1 MNRAGRS
8 RVAAPFRRLA
18 GAWLGAALLLA
29 APCTAQSAR
38 SVSAIPVQGLRFGL
52 LAGGAPAV
60 VSPLDAGRRATLE
73 LVGAG
78 HVTVSFELP
87 AALST
92 RGGATLP
99 LRFGAGDGRI
109 VFAGSSRE
117 IVFDPNLPV
126 SFTVPSGLG
135 SAAVYL
141 GGAAQPRAAQA
152 PGEYSATITVFVVVA
167 NTAT

>member
-1 MNRAGRS
+1 MRRAGRS
-8 RVAAPFRRLA
+8 RLAAPFRGA
-18 GAWLGAALLLA
+18 GAWLAAALLLA
-29 APCTAQSAR
+29 APGGVAQAGR

-87 AALST
+87 AALAS

-99 LRFGAGDGRI
+99 LRFGPGDGRI
-109 VFAGSSRE
+109 VIAGTSRE
-117 IVFDPNLPV
+117 IVFDPTQPV
-126 SFTVPSGLG
+126 SFTLPSGLG

-141 GGAAQPRAAQA
+141 GGSAQPDAAQA
-152 PGEYSATITVFVVVA
+152 PGEYTAAITVFVVMA
-167 NTAT
+167 STST